1 MSERYYNLKLFI
13 KKYPRVIDV
22 LLKSG
27 EMVIC
32 RSKTTGTSKEMG
44 FKNLYMNNK
53 RFWQE
58 EGATWDYFISKKSG
72 ADVLDLL
79 KAQDTEK
86 EVAASFLY
94 AGGDEEKETNGGA
107 SSKLP
112 SITAVTA
119 VPEESPKAVDNFG
132 DDYRKIDR
140 LSMDEK
146 VNLLKIRKEWLSQL
160 AVSTEALSEEKL
172 EALVETTKD
181 GALVNKSVIDGAFQ
195 MDDETAKV
203 YTSQVVA
210 NTHEL
215 IRAVS
220 KLMSPDIIKD
230 DLFTGLVEKSNGTVI
245 QHMTRVFLT
254 GFAFLH
260 YYNDQALR
268 LGVAQKLR
276 IRFQKDYKKFYRN
289 LCPHLHPDYITLEH
303 VFMGGVKGLTENE
316 MHEYA
321 VGYLVHDVGKVDD
334 IEYHEG
340 EEAYNREKVVRH
352 VKRGYQAIMNK
363 TNYSASAGLITGYHH
378 EYYNNKDGYGYFREF
393 LEQYRK
399 DNPKASLDYCMA
411 FDMESIVDYRALAYF
426 PAKVIEIVD
435 IYDSLTDKNRKYR
448 KPLPAEKA
456 LEFMRKTFL
465 EDTAKIDPIL
475 FDMFCDYI
483 TQKPEKT

>member
-1 MSERYYNLKLFI
+1 MSEKYYHLKQFI
-13 KKYPRVIDV
+13 EKYPRVIGI
-22 LLKSG
+22 LHATG
-27 EMVIC
+27 EMIIC
-32 RSKTTGTSKEMG
+32 RSKTTGKSKEMG

-53 RFWQE
+53 RFWLEQ
-58 EGATWDYFISKKSG
+58 GATWDYFISGKSG
-72 ADVLDLL
+72 MEALNLL
-79 KAQDTEK
+79 KVKDTEK
-86 EVAASFLY
+86 EVAASVVA
-94 AGGDEEKETNGGA
+94 AGEDEGSGISGGGGT
-107 SSKLP
+107 KP
-112 SITAVTA
+112 S
-119 VPEESPKAVDNFG
+119 EGESAKTGNSANAADNFG
-132 DDYRKIDR
+132 NDYQRIDH
-140 LSMDEK
+140 LTMDEK

-160 AVSTEALSEEKL
+160 FTSAEALQEERL
-172 EALVETTKD
+172 EALIETTKD
-181 GALVNKSVIDGAFQ
+181 GALVNKSIIDEAFDL
-195 MDDETAKV
+195 DDEEAKE

-230 DLFTGLVEKSNGTVI
+230 DLFTSLVEKSNGTVI

-268 LGVAQKLR
+268 LGIAQKLR
-276 IRFQKDYKKFYRN
+276 IRFVKDYKKFYRR

-340 EEAYNREKVVRH
+340 EEAYDREKVVRH

-363 TNYSASAGLITGYHH
+363 TNYSPSAGLITGYHH

-393 LEQYRK
+393 LEQYKK

-411 FDMESIVDYRALAYF
+411 FDMESLVDYKALSYF

-448 KPLPAEKA
+448 KPLPMEEA
-456 LEFMRKTFL
+456 LEFMRKTFI

-483 TQKPEKT
+483 TQKPGIT